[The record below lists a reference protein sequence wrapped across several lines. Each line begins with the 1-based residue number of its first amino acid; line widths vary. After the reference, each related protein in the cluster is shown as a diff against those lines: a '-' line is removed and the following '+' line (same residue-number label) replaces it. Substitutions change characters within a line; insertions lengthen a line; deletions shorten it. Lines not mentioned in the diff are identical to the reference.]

1 MVDTKERPGFKFD
14 RTLTLSINGAV
25 ASTSLQLQRR
35 QQPQRR
41 RKTVG
46 PSFLLCSFGTT
57 LKTEISKDDT
67 TP

>member
-1 MVDTKERPGFKFD
+1 MVDTKERSGFKFD

-35 QQPQRR
+35 HQPQRR

-46 PSFLLCSFGTT
+46 PSFYFAPLTQH
-57 LKTEISKDDT
+57 
-67 TP
+67 